1 MTHHLFAA
9 EGGYQGFVLTG
20 TEKLWLV
27 LALAAALFGIGIGL
41 VLMRGVLKA
50 DQGSKSMRDIAKAIQ
65 EGAEAFLSRQFR
77 AILMVVHPPRG
88 ADLLHGHQGGPAR
101 RLGRALDGAAG
112 GFRVLCFLLGA
123 SLSGLTGFIGMS
135 LAVRGNV
142 RTAAAA
148 ARGGGMSA
156 ALKVAFRTGAITG
169 MLCVGLGLL
178 GATVIVFTFQNT
190 ATAVLDRIRIRG
202 ISDRTFHEGRGW
214 HLHQSSRRRS
224 RPCRKSRSGHPRRRS
239 AEMRRRSP
247 TMWATMSATAP
258 AWRPTC
264 SSRT

>member
-27 LALAAALFGIGIGL
+27 LALVAAVFGVTLGLFFLWGG
-41 VLMRGVLKA
+41 LKA
-50 DQGSKSMRDIAKAIQ
+50 DQGSQSMRDIAKAIQ

-77 AILMVVHPPRG
+77 AILMVVIPLAVLIFFTATKVVRPNG
-88 ADLLHGHQGGPAR
+88 TI
-101 RLGRALDGAAG
+101 ALSMGTAG
-112 GFRVLCFLLGA
+112 GFRVLCFLGGA
-123 SLSGLTGFIGMS
+123 ALSGLTGFIGMS

-178 GATVIVFTFQNT
+178 GATVIVFLFQNT
-190 ATAVLDRIRIRG
+190 ATAVLVG
-202 ISDRTFHEGRGW
+202 FGFGAS
-214 HLHQSSRRRS
+214 
-224 RPCRKSRSGHPRRRS
+224 
-239 AEMRRRSP
+239 
-247 TMWATMSATAP
+247 
-258 AWRPTC
+258 
-264 SSRT
+264 

>member
-27 LALAAALFGIGIGL
+27 LALLAAGFGSTVGL
-41 VLMRGVLKA
+41 CFLWGGLKA
-50 DQGSKSMRDIAKAIQ
+50 GQGTQSMRDIAKAIQ

-77 AILMVVHPPRG
+77 AILMVVIPLAVLIFFTATKVVRPNG
-88 ADLLHGHQGGPAR
+88 SI
-101 RLGRALDGAAG
+101 ALSMGTAG

-178 GATVIVFTFQNT
+178 GA
-190 ATAVLDRIRIRG
+190 
-202 ISDRTFHEGRGW
+202 
-214 HLHQSSRRRS
+214 
-224 RPCRKSRSGHPRRRS
+224 
-239 AEMRRRSP
+239 
-247 TMWATMSATAP
+247 
-258 AWRPTC
+258 
-264 SSRT
+264 

>member
-27 LALAAALFGIGIGL
+27 LALAAALFGIGTGL

-77 AILMVVHPPRG
+77 AILMVVLPLAVLIFFTATKVVRPNG
-88 ADLLHGHQGGPAR
+88 SV
-101 RLGRALDGAAG
+101 ALSMGTAG

-123 SLSGLTGFIGMS
+123 TLSGLTGFIGMS

-148 ARGGGMSA
+148 ARGGGMA
-156 ALKVAFRTGAITG
+156 GALKVAFRTGAHIP
-169 MLCVGLGLL
+169 
-178 GATVIVFTFQNT
+178 T
-190 ATAVLDRIRIRG
+190 AFPG
-202 ISDRTFHEGRGW
+202 
-214 HLHQSSRRRS
+214 SRR
-224 RPCRKSRSGHPRRRS
+224 PRRCRPKPIRARFSNVSS
-239 AEMRRRSP
+239 AM
-247 TMWATMSATAP
+247 AKAP
-258 AWRPTC
+258 IP
-264 SSRT
+264 